1 MATLSIQI
9 TINDTAND
17 GFATQKL
24 SRQLGSDSGA
34 ILSRIAAANRGIHGN
49 QSDDD
54 IAVILKSLVAAV
66 AAAES

>member
-1 MATLSIQI
+1 MSQISIQI
-9 TINDTAND
+9 EISDTAVQ

-54 IAVILKSLVAAV
+54 IAVILKSLAAAV
-66 AAAES
+66 QSAET

>member
-1 MATLSIQI
+1 MSQISIQI
-9 TINDTAND
+9 EISDEAVQ

-54 IAVILKSLVAAV
+54 IAVILQAVVAAV

>member
-9 TINDTAND
+9 EINDTAND

-34 ILSRIAAANRGIHGN
+34 ILSRIAAANRATFSG
-49 QSDDD
+49 DDCS
-54 IAVILKSLVAAV
+54 VILQAVVAAV